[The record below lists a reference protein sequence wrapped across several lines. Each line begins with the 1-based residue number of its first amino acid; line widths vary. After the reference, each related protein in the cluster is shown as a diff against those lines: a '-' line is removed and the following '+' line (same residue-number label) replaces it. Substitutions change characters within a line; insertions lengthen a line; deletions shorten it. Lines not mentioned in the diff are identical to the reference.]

1 MTDGSKDHEG
11 AESVTAREANQ
22 GFSRLL
28 ARVEQGARFVVTK
41 NRRPVAR
48 IGPAGE
54 DEAGAAARRAAAR
67 ARLEALMAGERRSED
82 GWTFRGAREALHDR
96 SG

>member
-1 MTDGSKDHEG
+1 MDGTKERGD
-11 AESVTAREANQ
+11 AESVTARDANQ

-48 IGPAGE
+48 IEPAE
-54 DEAGAAARRAAAR
+54 QDEAGAAARRAAAR

-82 GWTFRGAREALHDR
+82 GWTYQGARDALHDR
-96 SG
+96 TR

>member
-1 MTDGSKDHEG
+1 MDGTNDRG
-11 AESVTAREANQ
+11 DVESVTARDANQ

-48 IGPAGE
+48 IEPAGE
-54 DEAGAAARRAAAR
+54 DEAAAAGRRAAAA
-67 ARLEALMAGERRSED
+67 ARLEALMAGGRHSED
-82 GWTFRGAREALHDR
+82 GWTYRGARDELHDR
-96 SG
+96 SA

>member
-1 MTDGSKDHEG
+1 MDGTEERGDV
-11 AESVTAREANQ
+11 ESVTARDANQ

-28 ARVEQGARFVVTK
+28 ARVERGARFVVTK

-48 IGPAGE
+48 IEPAGE
-54 DEAGAAARRAAAR
+54 DEAGAAERRTAAR
-67 ARLEALMAGERRSED
+67 ARLEALMADKRRSGD
-82 GWTFRGAREALHDR
+82 GWTYGGARDALHDR

>member
-1 MTDGSKDHEG
+1 MDDKDHG
-11 AESVTAREANQ
+11 RAESVTARDANQ

-48 IGPAGE
+48 LEPMGE
-54 DEAGAAARRAAAR
+54 DEVGAAGRRAAAR
-67 ARLEALMAGERRSED
+67 ARLEALMAGDRRSED
-82 GWTFRGAREALHDR
+82 GWTYRGARDALHDR
-96 SG
+96 ST

>member
-1 MTDGSKDHEG
+1 MDGAKGHGDV
-11 AESVTAREANQ
+11 ESVTARDANQ

-28 ARVEQGARFVVTK
+28 ARVERGARFVVTK

-48 IGPAGE
+48 IEPAEE
-54 DEAGAAARRAAAR
+54 DEAGAAERRAAAR

-82 GWTFRGAREALHDR
+82 GWTYRGSRDALHDR
-96 SG
+96 SR

>member
-1 MTDGSKDHEG
+1 MDGTNDRG
-11 AESVTAREANQ
+11 DAESVTARDANQ

-48 IGPAGE
+48 IEPAGE
-54 DEAGAAARRAAAR
+54 DDAGAAGRRAAAA
-67 ARLEALMAGERRSED
+67 ARLEALMAGGRRSED
-82 GWTFRGAREALHDR
+82 GWTFRGARDELHDR
-96 SG
+96 SE